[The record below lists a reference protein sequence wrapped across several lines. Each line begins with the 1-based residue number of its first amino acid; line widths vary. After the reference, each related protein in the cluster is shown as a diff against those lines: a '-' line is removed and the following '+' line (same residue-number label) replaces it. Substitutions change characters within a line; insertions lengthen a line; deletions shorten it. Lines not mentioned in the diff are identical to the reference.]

1 MRAQNLPASM
11 RGKPGLERRAG
22 MMPPMR
28 SSIPDP
34 VPALGEEP
42 IFRPGDRIRI
52 SNRFPL
58 RHYRVPLYL
67 RGKTGTAE
75 VVIEPAAIDNVSRKL
90 MQENKR
96 PVSVGFF
103 FAMGHSAV
111 VTVVATVVA
120 AASTMLGGFESFRD
134 VGGVISTGVS
144 ARFLLAIAAMN
155 LVIFFSIHKSYRRVR
170 VGGAYVEEDAGSH
183 FS

>member
-1 MRAQNLPASM
+1 
-11 RGKPGLERRAG
+11 
-22 MMPPMR
+22 MPPMR

-52 SNRFPL
+52 SNRSPI
-58 RHYRVPLYL
+58 RHYRMPLYL

-75 VVIEPAAIDNVSRKL
+75 VVIEPAAIDNASRKL
-90 MQENKR
+90 HAGEQAAG
-96 PVSVGFF
+96 VGGLCLRHGPF
-103 FAMGHSAV
+103 
-111 VTVVATVVA
+111 
-120 AASTMLGGFESFRD
+120 GGRDRSGDGRCRGVDHARRLRELQD

-155 LVIFFSIHKSYRRVR
+155 LVIFFSIHKSYRRER
-170 VGGAYVEEDAGSH
+170 VGGADVEEDAGSH